1 MSVGVRA
8 SHAASQSAR
17 SRAWPWAAL
26 LLLLGCEPER
36 PPAPSED
43 APPRSAEAGEVGA
56 EQAATWSPTETPA
69 VLTLIAEGSIEI
81 SGKPYIQ
88 PHTTGLLFVTDS
100 DLKISGNP
108 GLNYAEAQILVRE
121 QMQISGNPDI
131 TGQILV
137 ENGTN
142 LSTLVDENKISG
154 NPNIIYNGVV
164 GSSAF
169 QVSSWRWIQ

>member
-1 MSVGVRA
+1 MTTVATNTTVACSPCAG
-8 SHAASQSAR
+8 
-17 SRAWPWAAL
+17 AWTF
-26 LLLLGCEPER
+26 G
-36 PPAPSED
+36 
-43 APPRSAEAGEVGA
+43 GG
-56 EQAATWSPTETPA
+56 TWSISGNTAPTSGTYYVEGNIKITGNPASAKAPA

-88 PHTTGLLFVTDS
+88 PHTTGLLLVTDS

-108 GLNYAEAQILVRE
+108 GLNYAEAQILVHE

-137 ENGTN
+137 ENGPN

-154 NPNIIYNGVV
+154 NPNIIYNGTV